1 VGRAAWF
8 GGRLR
13 ELREQRQLTQPQ
25 LADKAGMNKDALAR
39 LERGERSPT
48 WETVVALTE
57 ALAVSPEAFLQ
68 EPAARQPAG
77 PGRRA
82 KPKDEEE
89 KPKRPRGR
97 PRKQAAAEAPRA
109 EPKKSRKRKGE
120 GS

>member
-13 ELREQRQLTQPQ
+13 ELREQQQLTQSQ
-25 LADKAGMNKDALAR
+25 LAGKAGMNKDALAR

-57 ALAVSPEAFLQ
+57 ALSVSPEAFLQ
-68 EPAARQPAG
+68 EPAAREPTG

-82 KPKDEEE
+82 KPKDGSEAE

-97 PRKQAAAEAPRA
+97 PRKQNEAEQQTAPA
-109 EPKKSRKRKGE
+109 KKPRKRKT
-120 GS
+120 